1 MKIKVGILSLFMA
14 FMFMTGLVFAEN
26 DYTDSEQDC
35 HDDFLI
41 SVGILDEDFVADK
54 PLTRGAMALYLSRL
68 LGEDYLSSL
77 SYDGAFE
84 DVATD
89 DVFAKG
95 VTALRQKG
103 FVRGYSDGTFKP
115 QQPAELKEA
124 VKIIVD
130 ILGYRYNAE
139 NYGGYPS
146 GYLKQ
151 ANALKILDG
160 VTVSS
165 EYFYGREFAQIVY
178 NALKVDIQVLAS
190 ISGDNADTT
199 REKYTIKRNETI
211 LTENMNMY
219 HGEGV
224 VNSNDTTSVTGA
236 SVSDN
241 ELMIGTTKVKIT
253 DRSRSDLIGYNVD
266 YVYRVDKRNNDKL
279 LVYAKKY
286 RNEVITI
293 HDRDFIDLDGLSI
306 RYYEEGKEK
315 SVKLRPSTSLIY
327 NGCVAD
333 FKKTYFDTLQSGTIT
348 IVDNDADG
356 MANVVIIYS
365 YQGFAV
371 GAKNKNSQTVYDS
384 PQQLKGVSLDE
395 NKYRRFSLT
404 LPDGREGNFDDV
416 NQDMVLIYYIQDNC
430 FRGQLLNSMITGIIT
445 EVTPGDRT
453 EYVIGEKR
461 YTQSKLCTLLPIKAG
476 ERVNV
481 YLDMKQEIIDIKII
495 AKDKL
500 LVGYLLDTAKEK
512 NTLRDDYSF
521 LIYTPQN
528 KEVEYK
534 SAKKIQLNGKS
545 IKRELLPDTIAQ
557 GVILYNL
564 SEAGEINILETA
576 VLKENYE
583 EGRLLVSYPKASA
596 YHYMGN
602 RTFAMK
608 ISYTASDTVIFSVPE
623 TGGEITSNQIKA
635 ISYTSLEER
644 TSYTVEAYHTDINNN
659 LACAIVVYKDISDS
673 IPSDTRNLAV
683 LDKVA
688 RTIDDN
694 GNEVCSA
701 RVFIDGVD
709 KNLVFADDV
718 KSVIPKED
726 YKTGDVFRFALNADG
741 EIANTEL
748 LYRAGSGWY
757 VGSNPYPETS
767 IGGNPCIVYGRVIA
781 NNGLN
786 LSYLIENENY
796 SGFLFDCYVFPCSRY
811 SKITVINN
819 QNGRCTVSS
828 GNMSD
833 ACFGDKM
840 IDYTALGASCGF
852 VLIRE

>member
-14 FMFMTGLVFAEN
+14 FMLMTGLIFAAESA
-26 DYTDSEQDC
+26 DADDQGC
-35 HDDFLI
+35 HADFLI
-41 SVGILDEDFVADK
+41 SVGILDENFVVDK
-54 PLTRGAMALYLSRL
+54 PLTRGEMALYLSRL

-77 SYDGAFE
+77 SYDGSFE
-84 DVATD
+84 DVTVD
-89 DVFAKG
+89 DTFAKG

-103 FVRGYSDGTFKP
+103 FVSGYGDRMFKP

-130 ILGYRYNAE
+130 VLGYRYNADI
-139 NYGGYPS
+139 YGGYPS

-160 VTVSS
+160 VNMSL
-165 EYFYGREFAQIVY
+165 EYFYGKEFAQIVY

-190 ISGDNADTT
+190 ISGDSANTT

-211 LTENMNMY
+211 LTENLNMY
-219 HGEGV
+219 RGEGV
-224 VNSNDTTSVTGA
+224 VNSNDKTSLTGN
-236 SVSDN
+236 SVSEN
-241 ELMIGTTKVKIT
+241 ELLIGTTKVKIT
-253 DRSRSDLIGYNVD
+253 DRSQYDLIGYYVD
-266 YVYRVDKRNNDKL
+266 YVYRVDKSNDDKL

-293 HDRDFIDLDGLSI
+293 QERDFVDLEGLSI
-306 RYYEEGKEK
+306 RYYEENKEK

-327 NGCVAD
+327 NGCVVD
-333 FKKTYFDTLQSGTIT
+333 FKKTYFDNIQSGAIT
-348 IVDNDADG
+348 LIDNDADG
-356 MANVVIIYS
+356 MVNVVIVSS
-365 YQGFAV
+365 YQGFV
-371 GAKNKNSQTVYDS
+371 IGAKDKNSLTVFDS
-384 PQQLKGVSLDE
+384 PQQSTGISLDE
-395 NKYRRFSLT
+395 NKYRRFSLI
-404 LPDGREGNFDDV
+404 LPDGREGQFDDV
-416 NQDMVLIYYIQDNC
+416 NQDMVLMYYIQDNC
-430 FRGQLLNSMITGIIT
+430 FRGQLLNSMITGTIT
-445 EVTPGDRT
+445 EVTPSDRT

-461 YTQSKLCTLLPIKAG
+461 YTQSKLCTLPPIKVG

-500 LVGYLLDTAKEK
+500 LVGYLLDTEKEK
-512 NTLRDDYSF
+512 NALSDAYSF

-528 KEVEYK
+528 KKVEYK
-534 SAKKIQLNGKS
+534 SAKKIQLNGKN

-564 SEAGEINILETA
+564 SEAGEINILETP
-576 VLKENYE
+576 VLKDDYE

-602 RTFAMK
+602 RTFAAK

-623 TGGEITSNQIKA
+623 VGGEITSSQIKA

-659 LACAIVVYKDISDS
+659 LASAIVVYKDISDS

-683 LDKVA
+683 LDKVGWK
-688 RTIDDN
+688 IDDD
-694 GNEVCSA
+694 GNQVFSA
-701 RVFIDGVD
+701 RVFVDGVD

-726 YKTGDVFRFALNADG
+726 YKRGDVFRFALNADG
-741 EIANTEL
+741 EISNTEL
-748 LYRAGSGWY
+748 LYRAESGWN
-757 VGSNPYPETS
+757 VSSNPYPETS
-767 IGGNPCIVYGRVIA
+767 IGGNPCIVFGRVIA
-781 NNGLN
+781 NDGLN
-786 LSYLIENENY
+786 LSYLIENESY

-811 SKITVINN
+811 SKITIINN
-819 QNGRCTVSS
+819 KNGRCTVSS

-852 VLIRE
+852 ILIRE